1 MIIHG
6 RTMTRER
13 DATVPLGHVIVR
25 VTGIW
30 KNLANLAQ
38 KPADPP
44 NTVFI
49 RPPLYIE
56 RTEGTACTPGVL
68 TAVPDA
74 AFTLTQPA
82 VAGTDSIAIA
92 EAEKLGD
99 DDLLRIDG
107 LDADR
112 EEVSRIQGIHANRAT
127 LARPLMFAHRA
138 GVIVEKLS
146 TEWSRNSTALLRSG
160 SRGEST
166 VFLRELPDA
175 VSQPYIRI
183 GAVADKIVE
192 EVHRFYIYR
201 TESNA
206 DGFYQLPPLQRIG
219 QVQLEASGDGRK
231 VAVKFQPDFAQP
243 RNQVDFVFKKSPTPD
258 SAEDNHA

>member
-6 RTMTRER
+6 RTMKRER
-13 DATVPLGHVIVR
+13 DATVPLGHVTVR
-25 VTGIW
+25 VAGIW
-30 KNLANLAQ
+30 KNLAKLAE

-44 NTVFI
+44 NAVFI
-49 RPPLYIE
+49 RPPLYIQ
-56 RTEGTACTPGVL
+56 RAEGTACTSGGL

-74 AFTLTQPA
+74 AFTLTQLV
-82 VAGTDSIAIA
+82 VAGADSIPIA
-92 EAEKLGD
+92 DTAKLRQ

-112 EEVSRIQGIHANRAT
+112 EEVSRIQAIHGNRVT

-146 TEWSRNSTALLRSG
+146 IEWNKSSTALLRSG

-166 VFLRELPDA
+166 VFLRDLPA
-175 VSQPYIRI
+175 AASHPYIRI
-183 GAVADKIVE
+183 GAASGNIAE

-219 QVQLEASGDGRK
+219 QIQLEASGDGRK